1 MSESGEKRAWRAEVR
16 RFVESHLPADLAR
29 KVATGLKLEKH
40 DYVRWQKILHDH
52 GWFAGSWP
60 REHGGQGWTLD
71 KQLIFTQ
78 EAATCNA
85 PMIIPYGV
93 GMVGPVIYTY
103 GTAEQQREH
112 LPGILSSDVWWCQ
125 GYSEPGAGSDL
136 ASLKTF
142 AERNDDHYVVNG
154 TKMWTT
160 EAHWADKMHCLVRT
174 SRDGKPQQGISF
186 LLIDMNTPGITVQ
199 PIVTIDGLHHT
210 NQTFFD
216 NVRVPVGNR
225 VGEEGRG
232 WAIAKFLLGN
242 ERTSI
247 ADTGPKLRLLRHL
260 KSLHAAF
267 VADARNS
274 AALRASVTLALADL
288 EIQLLTLCN
297 LEAHY
302 VDEWM
307 GGRKIGAEASILKIR
322 GTEILQALSETGTA
336 ARGSAGCCARPTGSA
351 PAVRCAIERGAAREH
366 DGARVS
372 IRPLLVDLRRHQRDP
387 TQHHRARDLERLT
400 AVGSELDRRDDAHDA
415 CACRWTTAH
424 PSRRVDLD
432 RQHRPPRRDALSGS

>member
-1 MSESGEKRAWRAEVR
+1 MSDAFEIDRIGESAEKRAWRSEVR
-16 RFVESHLPADLAR
+16 RFVETHLPADLAR
-29 KVATGLKLEKH
+29 KVATGLKIEKS
-40 DYVRWQKILHDH
+40 DYVRWQKILYDN
-52 GWFAGSWP
+52 GWFAGAWP
-60 REHGGQGWTLD
+60 KEYGGQGWSLV

-78 EAATCNA
+78 ESAIGNA
-85 PMIIPYGV
+85 PMIMPYGV
-93 GMVGPVIYTY
+93 SMVGPVIYTY
-103 GTAEQQREH
+103 GNDAQRREH

-142 AERNDDHYVVNG
+142 AERDGDHYVVNG
-154 TKMWTT
+154 SKMWTT

-186 LLIDMNTPGITVQ
+186 LLIDMKTPGITVQ
-199 PIVTIDGLHHT
+199 PIVTIDGIHHT

-216 NVRVPVGNR
+216 NVRVPITNR

-247 ADTGPKLRLLRHL
+247 ADTGPKLRLLKHL

-267 VADARNS
+267 LADTHNS
-274 AALRASVTLALADL
+274 AALKANVTLALAEL

-307 GGRKIGAEASILKIR
+307 GGRKVGAEASILKIR
-322 GTEILQALSETGTA
+322 GTEILQALSELALQLEGPLGGAHDPKDLHLPSDAKLTA
-336 ARGSAGCCARPTGSA
+336 AQQASMMGHEYLYG
-351 PAVRCAIERGAAREH
+351 RCWSIFGGTNEIQRNIIARE
-366 DGARVS
+366 
-372 IRPLLVDLRRHQRDP
+372 IL
-387 TQHHRARDLERLT
+387 
-400 AVGSELDRRDDAHDA
+400 GS
-415 CACRWTTAH
+415 
-424 PSRRVDLD
+424 
-432 RQHRPPRRDALSGS
+432 